1 MLSPI
6 EFRFEYAGHGWGI
19 ASISDGI
26 TIYDMEPSYVEDPLF
41 GLVAAIDNVLSY
53 GEEAVC
59 TWDYEP
65 ITDDWLLRRDG
76 DVLHI
81 TIQGERRWP
90 PDYGGVHFSTTVPP
104 RRFAAKLRTA
114 VSRLQPVEESYSIT
128 LTGVQNTPE
137 YRVLCTFLDEHK
149 RARTLAFSP
158 GQAAMTAQAAQ

>member
-1 MLSPI
+1 MSEERTHVLSPI

-26 TIYDMEPSYVEDPLF
+26 TIYDMEPSYVLQDLLF

-90 PDYGGVHFSTTVPP
+90 PDYGGVHFSTTCD
-104 RRFAAKLRTA
+104 L
-114 VSRLQPVEESYSIT
+114 S
-128 LTGVQNTPE
+128 
-137 YRVLCTFLDEHK
+137 
-149 RARTLAFSP
+149 
-158 GQAAMTAQAAQ
+158 